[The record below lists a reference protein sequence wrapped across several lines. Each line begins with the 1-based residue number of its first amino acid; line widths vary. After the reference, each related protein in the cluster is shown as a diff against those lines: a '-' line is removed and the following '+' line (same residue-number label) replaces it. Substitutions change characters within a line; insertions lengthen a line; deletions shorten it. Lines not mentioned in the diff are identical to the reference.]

1 MDTIAKSYKLL
12 KKIKDEKFDV
22 DQLHHYNLNLLIGNR
37 DFQVLI
43 VDPRKNQC
51 LLLEDYIISN
61 VSSYTRLV
69 EVFEEIF
76 DGHHLLKAG
85 FWSRVS
91 VGIKG
96 NKFALVPEPLFDK
109 DLLFDY
115 IKFNSKVNRDIDDLN
130 YYVHKKPGAVN
141 AFAIDK
147 RLNKWLTSLYPGK
160 EITYYHQSSSFI

>member
-1 MDTIAKSYKLL
+1 MDTVAKEYKLL

-43 VDPRKNQC
+43 VDPRNNRC
-51 LLLEDYIISN
+51 LLLEDYVISN

-76 DGHHLLKAG
+76 DSHHLLKAG
-85 FWSRVS
+85 FWGKVS

-96 NKFALVPEPLFDK
+96 NKFALVPLPLFDE
-109 DLLFDY
+109 DLIFDY
-115 IKFNSKVNRDIDDLN
+115 LKFNSKVNREFDELN
-130 YYVHKKPGAVN
+130 YYVHEIPEAVN
-141 AFAIDK
+141 NFAVDK
-147 RLNKWLTSLYPGK
+147 RLFAWLAHSLQFL
-160 EITYYHQSSSFI
+160 IV